1 MTLLQ
6 IVHHDPEGGFAVV
19 DKPSGLL
26 SCPGRDPSLHDS
38 VQTRVPLVFPQ
49 ATGSILAHRLDQWTS
64 GLMVVALD
72 VATHR
77 NLRVQFERA
86 NARTQSAQRS
96 ATTREAGW
104 LGAFERANA
113 RTQSAQ
119 RSATTREAGWLGA
132 FEARTVEKVYEAE
145 LVGDV
150 VGDHGLL
157 ALPFRLDVDRR
168 PHQIY
173 DLVHGKLGLTR
184 WRVLRRTV
192 IDVTIRNMTAHR
204 TRVAFEPHTGRT
216 HQLRTHAAHPL
227 GLNAAIAGDAL
238 YGDPSTSPRLLL
250 HARELRFD
258 HPVTGARLTFTSPT
272 PF

>member
-6 IVHHDPEGGFAVV
+6 IVHEEVGFAVI

-38 VQTRVPLVFPQ
+38 VQTRVPQVFAH

-72 VATHR
+72 TATHR
-77 NLRVQFERA
+77 HLRLQ
-86 NARTQSAQRS
+86 
-96 ATTREAGW
+96 
-104 LGAFERANA
+104 
-113 RTQSAQ
+113 
-119 RSATTREAGWLGA
+119 

-157 ALPFRLDVDRR
+157 ALPFRLDVDQR

-184 WRVLRRTV
+184 WQVLRRHEV
-192 IDVTIRNMTAHR
+192 DVTDRHIVTRR
-204 TRVAFEPHTGRT
+204 TRVAFKPHTGRT

-258 HPVTGARLTFTSPT
+258 HPVTGARLTFTSPA

>member
-1 MTLLQ
+1 MSLLE
-6 IVHHDPEGGFAVV
+6 VLHAEASFAVV

-38 VQTRVPLVFPQ
+38 VQTRVPQVF
-49 ATGSILAHRLDQWTS
+49 AHAIGSILAHRLDQWTS

-77 NLRVQFERA
+77 ALRLQ
-86 NARTQSAQRS
+86 
-96 ATTREAGW
+96 
-104 LGAFERANA
+104 
-113 RTQSAQ
+113 
-119 RSATTREAGWLGA
+119 
-132 FEARTVEKVYEAE
+132 FEARTVHKVYEAE

-168 PHQIY
+168 PHQIF
-173 DLVHGKLGLTR
+173 DLVHGKLGVTR
-184 WRVLRRTV
+184 WQVVRR
-192 IDVTIRNMTAHR
+192 DGDC
-204 TRVAFEPHTGRT
+204 TRVTFEPHTGRT

-227 GLNAAIAGDAL
+227 GLNAPIAGDAL
-238 YGDPSTSPRLLL
+238 YGNPSTSPRLLL

-258 HPVTGARLTFTSPT
+258 HPLTGARLTFTSPA

>member
-77 NLRVQFERA
+77 NLRVQ
-86 NARTQSAQRS
+86 
-96 ATTREAGW
+96 
-104 LGAFERANA
+104 FERANA

>member
-6 IVHHDPEGGFAVV
+6 VVHEEAGFAVV

-38 VQTRVPLVFPQ
+38 VQTRVPQVFAH

-77 NLRVQFERA
+77 TLRLQ
-86 NARTQSAQRS
+86 
-96 ATTREAGW
+96 
-104 LGAFERANA
+104 
-113 RTQSAQ
+113 
-119 RSATTREAGWLGA
+119 

-150 VGDHGLL
+150 VGDHGVL

-173 DLVHGKLGLTR
+173 DLVHGKLGITR
-184 WRVLRRTV
+184 WQVLRR
-192 IDVTIRNMTAHR
+192 HEGR

-238 YGDPSTSPRLLL
+238 YGDPSTSSRLLL
-250 HARELRFD
+250 HARELRFE
-258 HPVTGARLTFTSPT
+258 HPVTRARLTFTSPA